1 MKELYLPNLKNIKI
15 CKYTL
20 YEQEPSF
27 QYEFKD
33 GINAVV
39 GANGIGKTTF
49 VSIIIYCLVGHKK
62 KKNKITKNSKKPE
75 YEYIEEDYFSSRIN
89 NTVDE
94 FINMSSQ
101 ATLEYYLGKTKILV
115 TRSLMKNTIEK
126 ICVDDKD
133 IDQPNESDYQEIVE
147 RYSKISQFQDFE
159 LLVREFMFFDERR
172 KNVAWEADSQ
182 DNILRILLL
191 EEQYHVRINELEEKI
206 TKADTKG
213 RHKSE
218 DKRVAETSYQEL
230 VKSRE
235 EIMNQTKEEN
245 DIIRPKEETV
255 SEEMHREKLVLR
267 KNSIDTEI
275 SNKKETLSMLQD
287 NILEIADDVSLTEGN
302 IANLSVEYDSIVS
315 EIKKLETL
323 LYKSI
328 YNKLPDYYFT
338 IEKNLLAEGKCLVCN
353 EKSRDIQKKASEI
366 KQGGKCFICGSK
378 LTENISV
385 DDNLVEKLNV
395 LHEEKKEK
403 LNELNNQK
411 NQLNRLNNKF
421 QNYKNNINL
430 LKNELENLER
440 TKIVVESELSQNASE
455 PDKGDM
461 YTEILKS
468 KEKVIAE
475 LDNAIKDAYN
485 ERDSYKDEL
494 LQYTQKFKNVVNGLN
509 QQLSN
514 YFNKYASTF
523 IGLDCKLTVKEK
535 TLYKIPH
542 FYYVPEING
551 QIRKDIWSVSESQ
564 RFFIDQAF
572 RMAIIDYLQSNI
584 IGFSTFF
591 ITETPEGSLDIA
603 YESQVAMMF
612 KIFSQSNNKII
623 FTSNLNSSNFLKEL
637 YKEIPKEERPM
648 RTLDLL
654 RKGKVTRVQKSKW
667 NQLENIVQEIV
678 EA

>member
-1 MKELYLPNLKNIKI
+1 MKELYLPNLKSIKV
-15 CKYTL
+15 CNYTL

-33 GINAVV
+33 GINAVF

-49 VSIIIYCLVGHKK
+49 VNIIIYCLVGHKK
-62 KKNKITKNSKKPE
+62 KKNRVTKNSKKPE
-75 YEYIEEDYFSSRIN
+75 YEYIDEDFFSSRIN
-89 NTVDE
+89 NVDE
-94 FINMSSQ
+94 DTINISAK
-101 ATLEYYLGKTKILV
+101 ATLEYYFGKTKILI
-115 TRSLMKNTIEK
+115 TRSLIENS
-126 ICVDDKD
+126 IEELYIDDRKMV
-133 IDQPNESDYQEIVE
+133 QPNDDNYKEIVE
-147 RYSKISQFQDFE
+147 KYSKISQFQDFE

-172 KNVAWEADSQ
+172 RNVAWEADSQ

-191 EEQYHVRINELEEKI
+191 EEQYHIRINELEEKI

-218 DKRVAETSYQEL
+218 DKRVAEVSYKEL
-230 VKSRE
+230 VKSKEEIISQTRE
-235 EIMNQTKEEN
+235 ENGDTEQKESV
-245 DIIRPKEETV
+245 V
-255 SEEMHREKLVLR
+255 SEEMVREKLILR

-275 SNKKETLSMLQD
+275 SNKKEILSSLQE
-287 NILEIADDVSLTEGN
+287 NIQEIAEDVSLMEGN
-302 IANLSVEYDSIVS
+302 IANVSVAYDNIVS
-315 EIKKLETL
+315 EIKKLETI

-328 YNKLPDYYFT
+328 YNKLPDYYYT

-366 KQGGKCFICGSK
+366 KQRGKCFICGSK
-378 LTENISV
+378 LTENISI
-385 DDNLVEKLNV
+385 DDNLVEKLNS
-395 LHEEKKEK
+395 LHDEKKEK

-411 NQLNRLNNKF
+411 NQLNRLNIKF
-421 QNYKNNINL
+421 QKQKNDIDL
-430 LKNELENLER
+430 LKDELENLER
-440 TKIVVESELSQNASE
+440 TKIVVESELSQSTSE
-455 PDKGDM
+455 SDKGDM
-461 YTEILKS
+461 YSEILKS
-468 KEKVIAE
+468 KEKVIADLE
-475 LDNAIKDAYN
+475 NAIRDAYN
-485 ERDSYKDEL
+485 ERDGYKDEL
-494 LQYTQKFKNVVNGLN
+494 LKYTQKFKNVVNSLN

-523 IGLDCKLTVKEK
+523 IGLDCKLTVTEK
-535 TLYKIPH
+535 TINKIPH

-551 QIRKDIWSVSESQ
+551 QVRKGIWSVSESQ

-572 RMAIIDYLQSNI
+572 RMAIIDYLQNNI
-584 IGFSTFF
+584 AGFSTFF

-612 KIFSQSNNKII
+612 KIFSESNNKII

-637 YKEIPKEERPM
+637 YREISKEERTL

-667 NQLENIVQEIV
+667 NQLENIVQEIMEV
-678 EA
+678 